1 MLSLSTSDSG
11 RAISFKPDDGS
22 TFLVG
27 TDEGMVYL
35 CTTQYSSRY
44 LNTYP
49 AHNTPVYNIQW
60 NTFIPNIFITCAS
73 EWIVKIWDRDST
85 KPLFMFDLNSQ
96 VGDVAWAP
104 YSSTV
109 FAAVTIDGKVHIY
122 DLYINK
128 YSPVCVQAVVPKK
141 KARLNHISF
150 NQTHPIIIVGDSR
163 GYIQCLKLSPN
174 LRRQSKEVKTALV
187 NKDLKKAGEME
198 IKKLDQLLSQV
209 MVGRVMSGSMCRCG
223 SQITI
228 ATWRWR
234 TMSRNR

>member
-1 MLSLSTSDSG
+1 MVRILSLLTLSGFNDTLLINFCKSLQNLGEESVGELLMGRSLWKSNFFRFVSDSG
-11 RAISFKPDDGS
+11 RAISFKPDDDS

-109 FAAVTIDGKVHIY
+109 FAAVTIDGKVMR
-122 DLYINK
+122 D
-128 YSPVCVQAVVPKK
+128 
-141 KARLNHISF
+141 
-150 NQTHPIIIVGDSR
+150 
-163 GYIQCLKLSPN
+163 
-174 LRRQSKEVKTALV
+174 
-187 NKDLKKAGEME
+187 M
-198 IKKLDQLLSQV
+198 
-209 MVGRVMSGSMCRCG
+209 
-223 SQITI
+223 
-228 ATWRWR
+228 
-234 TMSRNR
+234 